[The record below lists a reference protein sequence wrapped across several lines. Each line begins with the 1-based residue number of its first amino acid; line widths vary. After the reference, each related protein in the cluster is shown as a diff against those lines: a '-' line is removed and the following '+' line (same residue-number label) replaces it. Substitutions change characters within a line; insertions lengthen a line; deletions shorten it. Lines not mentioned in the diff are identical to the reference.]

1 MSVFRRT
8 IAITVAL
15 AASLTLRM
23 PVTSAQAPAL
33 DPGLVRRAVAADA
46 YAKTRPGVI
55 GIVVYDRR
63 TGAIW
68 QNGNAGRTV
77 WAEST
82 EKLEMVASLLS
93 RNESHAISLTAD
105 DRDLMHRMLNVSD
118 DNAADALWKRYGG
131 ASFAQDLGRFGM
143 TSSTFRTP
151 QSPYW
156 GWMRTTAADLDRLI
170 NAALAQL
177 NPADRT
183 YLIGEMRS
191 VGSDQQWGV
200 WGAGPAAQPGNKDGW
215 SPDNPDG
222 SWLDNSVGFVGP
234 DQRYTLAITDNTQ
247 TVANGDQVGRAT
259 DTQIANILFNGYFH

>member
-1 MSVFRRT
+1 MRIPT
-8 IAITVAL
+8 
-15 AASLTLRM
+15 
-23 PVTSAQAPAL
+23 TSAQAPAL
-33 DPGLVRRAVAADA
+33 DPGLVRRAAAADA
-46 YAKTRPGVI
+46 YARTRPGVT

-68 QNGNAGRTV
+68 QNANANNPV

-82 EKLEMVASLLS
+82 EKLEMVADLLL
-93 RNESHAISLTAD
+93 RNESGAIRLTAD
-105 DRDLMHRMLNVSD
+105 DHNLMHRMLNVSD
-118 DNAADALWKRYGG
+118 DDAADALWKRYGG
-131 ASFAQDLGRFGM
+131 ASFARDLGRFGM
-143 TSSTFRTP
+143 TASTFRTP

-156 GWMRTTAADLDRLI
+156 GWMRTTAADLDRLM
-170 NAALAQL
+170 NSALAQL
-177 NPADRT
+177 KPTDRN

-234 DQRYTLAITDNTQ
+234 DQRYTVAITGNTQ

-259 DTQIANILFNGYFH
+259 DTQVARILFQGYFG